1 MVALKTQAKFTWVL
15 YLVFVRTVSKAAEF
29 VAKLNQGKLEL
40 LSDQKVIIE
49 LLFQFVKL
57 ALVVERATTKQ
68 MATAH

>member
-1 MVALKTQAKFTWVL
+1 MALKTQAKFTWVL

-57 ALVVERATTKQ
+57 ALVVERAT
-68 MATAH
+68 AH

>member
-1 MVALKTQAKFTWVL
+1 VALKTQAKFTWVL

>member
-1 MVALKTQAKFTWVL
+1 MALKTQAKFTWVL
-15 YLVFVRTVSKAAEF
+15 YLVFVRTVSKAADF

>member
-1 MVALKTQAKFTWVL
+1 VALKTQAKFTWVL

-57 ALVVERATTKQ
+57 ALVVEWATTKQ

>member
-1 MVALKTQAKFTWVL
+1 MALKTQAKFTWVL